1 MILLETDEKYLFC
14 RLIAEIDRVTGVSD
28 SEIQEQLGVT
38 MAVTRKVIDYGQKN
52 ENPVVGLNK
61 INKNI

>member
-38 MAVTRKVIDYGQKN
+38 MAVTRTVIDYGQKN
-52 ENPVVGLNK
+52 ENPVVGLNR